1 MAELLDEYRLNEV
14 ADRPAANLN
23 NAQQK
28 MLDLVRALATRP
40 RLLLLDELAAGL
52 NPAELDWIAER
63 IKALARSGI
72 AIIVVEHLMGFIEHI
87 TDRVI
92 VMNAGKEIFEGKL
105 AVAVKVEAKGVDAGY
120 GTMQVLWG
128 VDLDVRAGETVL
140 LLGAN
145 GAGKTTFLKS
155 LVGLIEARHG
165 SIQLAGEDV
174 TRMRSSDRM
183 RLGMTYMSEL
193 AVFPDLSIEENIR
206 VGAQALGHADPGARV
221 EELYGVFPAL
231 REKRRAP
238 ASSLSGG
245 QRKMLGIAKALA
257 AEPRLLVMDEPSAG
271 LSPLFVKE
279 VIRILSDLRGRGL
292 ALLIAEQNIG
302 FLEVATR
309 VFVLEGGRIRFSG
322 TVAEMTDNEALRR
335 AYFGLK

>member
-1 MAELLDEYRLNEV
+1 MPPETASLMQ
-14 ADRPAANLN
+14 A
-23 NAQQK
+23 
-28 MLDLVRALATRP
+28 
-40 RLLLLDELAAGL
+40 
-52 NPAELDWIAER
+52 
-63 IKALARSGI
+63 SG
-72 AIIVVEHLMGFIEHI
+72 V
-87 TDRVI
+87 
-92 VMNAGKEIFEGKL
+92 N
-105 AVAVKVEAKGVDAGY
+105 AGY

-128 VDLDVRAGETVL
+128 VDLDVQPGETVL

-145 GAGKTTFLKS
+145 GAGKTTFLKT
-155 LVGLIEARHG
+155 LVGLIEARDG
-165 SIQLAGEDV
+165 AITLAGQDV
-174 TRMRSSDRM
+174 TRMKSSDRM

-193 AVFPDLSIEENIR
+193 AVFPDLSIEENLR
-206 VGAQALGHADPGARV
+206 VGAQALGHANPGARA
-221 EELYGVFPAL
+221 EELYAIFPVL
-231 REKRRAP
+231 RHKRRAS

-279 VIRILSDLRGRGL
+279 VIRVLSGLQERGQ

-302 FLEVATR
+302 FLKVATR

-322 TVAEMTDNEALRR
+322 TVAEMTDDEALRR

>member
-1 MAELLDEYRLNEV
+1 MPPEAEPLLE
-14 ADRPAANLN
+14 
-23 NAQQK
+23 
-28 MLDLVRALATRP
+28 
-40 RLLLLDELAAGL
+40 AAGL
-52 NPAELDWIAER
+52 
-63 IKALARSGI
+63 
-72 AIIVVEHLMGFIEHI
+72 
-87 TDRVI
+87 
-92 VMNAGKEIFEGKL
+92 
-105 AVAVKVEAKGVDAGY
+105 DAGY

-128 VDLDVRAGETVL
+128 VDLDVRASETVL

-155 LVGLIEARHG
+155 LVGLIEARQG
-165 SIQLAGEDV
+165 SIKLGGVDV

-221 EELYGVFPAL
+221 EELYRLFPAL
-231 REKRRAP
+231 RDKSRAP

-279 VIRILSDLRGRGL
+279 VIRILSDLRGLGL

>member
-1 MAELLDEYRLNEV
+1 MPTEASALLEAE
-14 ADRPAANLN
+14 
-23 NAQQK
+23 
-28 MLDLVRALATRP
+28 
-40 RLLLLDELAAGL
+40 
-52 NPAELDWIAER
+52 
-63 IKALARSGI
+63 
-72 AIIVVEHLMGFIEHI
+72 
-87 TDRVI
+87 
-92 VMNAGKEIFEGKL
+92 
-105 AVAVKVEAKGVDAGY
+105 GVDAGY

-128 VDLDVRAGETVL
+128 VDLDVRPGETVL
-140 LLGAN
+140 LLGTN
-145 GAGKTTFLKS
+145 GAGKTTFLKT
-155 LVGLIEARHG
+155 LVGLVGARHG
-165 SIQLAGEDV
+165 SIKLDGEDV
-174 TRMRSSDRM
+174 TRMRSSGRM

-193 AVFPDLSIEENIR
+193 AVFPDLSVEENIR
-206 VGAQALGHADPGARV
+206 VGAEALGHSDPNI
-221 EELYGVFPAL
+221 EDLFETFPAL
-231 REKRRAP
+231 RDKRRAP

-279 VIRILSDLRGRGL
+279 VIRILSELRGRGL

>member
-1 MAELLDEYRLNEV
+1 MPPDTAPLL
-14 ADRPAANLN
+14 
-23 NAQQK
+23 Q
-28 MLDLVRALATRP
+28 
-40 RLLLLDELAAGL
+40 
-52 NPAELDWIAER
+52 
-63 IKALARSGI
+63 AR
-72 AIIVVEHLMGFIEHI
+72 
-87 TDRVI
+87 
-92 VMNAGKEIFEGKL
+92 
-105 AVAVKVEAKGVDAGY
+105 GVDAGY

-128 VDLDVRAGETVL
+128 VDLDVRPGETVL

-145 GAGKTTFLKS
+145 GAGKTTFLKT
-155 LVGLIEARHG
+155 LVGLIETRRG
-165 SIQLAGEDV
+165 SIELAGRDV

-193 AVFPDLSIEENIR
+193 AVFPDLSIEENLK
-206 VGAQALGHADPGARV
+206 VGAQALGHADPGARA
-221 EELYGVFPAL
+221 EELYGLFPVL
-231 REKRRAP
+231 REKRRNP

-257 AEPRLLVMDEPSAG
+257 AEPKLLVMDEPSAG

-279 VIRILSDLRGRGL
+279 VIRVLGDLQKQGL

>member
-1 MAELLDEYRLNEV
+1 MPPEANALL
-14 ADRPAANLN
+14 
-23 NAQQK
+23 
-28 MLDLVRALATRP
+28 RA
-40 RLLLLDELAAGL
+40 
-52 NPAELDWIAER
+52 
-63 IKALARSGI
+63 SGI
-72 AIIVVEHLMGFIEHI
+72 
-87 TDRVI
+87 
-92 VMNAGKEIFEGKL
+92 
-105 AVAVKVEAKGVDAGY
+105 DAGY

-155 LVGLIEARHG
+155 LVGLVAVRHG
-165 SIQLAGEDV
+165 SITLGEADI
-174 TRMRSSDRM
+174 TRMRSSERM
-183 RLGMTYMSEL
+183 RRGMTYMSEL
-193 AVFPDLSIEENIR
+193 AVFPDLTIEENIR
-206 VGAQALGHADPGARV
+206 AGAQALGHSNPGTRLD
-221 EELYGVFPAL
+221 ELYQLFPAL
-231 REKRRAP
+231 REKRRNP

-279 VIRILSDLRGRGL
+279 VIRILAGLRGRGL
-292 ALLIAEQNIG
+292 ALLVAEQNIG

-322 TVAEMTDNEALRR
+322 TVAEMNDNEALHR

>member
-1 MAELLDEYRLNEV
+1 MPPEAALLEAE
-14 ADRPAANLN
+14 
-23 NAQQK
+23 
-28 MLDLVRALATRP
+28 
-40 RLLLLDELAAGL
+40 
-52 NPAELDWIAER
+52 
-63 IKALARSGI
+63 
-72 AIIVVEHLMGFIEHI
+72 GF
-87 TDRVI
+87 
-92 VMNAGKEIFEGKL
+92 
-105 AVAVKVEAKGVDAGY
+105 DAGY

-145 GAGKTTFLKS
+145 GAGKTTFLKT
-155 LVGLIEARHG
+155 LVGLVEMRHG
-165 SIQLAGEDV
+165 GIKLGGEDV
-174 TRMRSSDRM
+174 TRMRSSERM

-206 VGAQALGHADPGARV
+206 IGAQALGHADSATRA
-221 EELYGVFPAL
+221 EELYRLFPAL

-257 AEPRLLVMDEPSAG
+257 ADPRLLVMDEPSAG

-322 TVAEMTDNEALRR
+322 TVAEMTDNEALHR

>member
-1 MAELLDEYRLNEV
+1 MPPE
-14 ADRPAANLN
+14 AAAPLM
-23 NAQQK
+23 K
-28 MLDLVRALATRP
+28 
-40 RLLLLDELAAGL
+40 AAG
-52 NPAELDWIAER
+52 I
-63 IKALARSGI
+63 
-72 AIIVVEHLMGFIEHI
+72 
-87 TDRVI
+87 
-92 VMNAGKEIFEGKL
+92 
-105 AVAVKVEAKGVDAGY
+105 DAGY

-165 SIQLAGEDV
+165 SITLAEQDI
-174 TRMRSSDRM
+174 TKLRSSDRM
-183 RLGMTYMSEL
+183 KLGMTYMSEL

-221 EELYGVFPAL
+221 EEMYGLFPVL
-231 REKRRAP
+231 REKRRAQ

-279 VIRILSDLRGRGL
+279 VIRVLGELRGKGL

>member
-1 MAELLDEYRLNEV
+1 MPREV
-14 ADRPAANLN
+14 AP
-23 NAQQK
+23 
-28 MLDLVRALATRP
+28 
-40 RLLLLDELAAGL
+40 LL
-52 NPAELDWIAER
+52 
-63 IKALARSGI
+63 KA
-72 AIIVVEHLMGFIEHI
+72 
-87 TDRVI
+87 D
-92 VMNAGKEIFEGKL
+92 
-105 AVAVKVEAKGVDAGY
+105 GVDAGY

-155 LVGLIEARHG
+155 LVGLVEARHG
-165 SIQLAGEDV
+165 SIKLGGEDV
-174 TRMRSSDRM
+174 TRMRSSARM

-206 VGAQALGHADPGARV
+206 IGAQALGHGDSATRV
-221 EELYGVFPAL
+221 EQLYGTFPAL

-279 VIRILSDLRGRGL
+279 VIRILSHLRGRGL

>member
-1 MAELLDEYRLNEV
+1 MPPDAAPLL
-14 ADRPAANLN
+14 
-23 NAQQK
+23 K
-28 MLDLVRALATRP
+28 AT
-40 RLLLLDELAAGL
+40 
-52 NPAELDWIAER
+52 
-63 IKALARSGI
+63 
-72 AIIVVEHLMGFIEHI
+72 
-87 TDRVI
+87 
-92 VMNAGKEIFEGKL
+92 
-105 AVAVKVEAKGVDAGY
+105 GVDAGY

-155 LVGLIEARHG
+155 LVGLIDARHG
-165 SIQLAGEDV
+165 SIDLAGEDV

-206 VGAQALGHADPGARV
+206 VGAQALGHADPAARV
-221 EELYGVFPAL
+221 EELYGIFPVL
-231 REKRRAP
+231 RDKRRAP

-279 VIRILSDLRGRGL
+279 VIRILSDLRGHGL

>member
-1 MAELLDEYRLNEV
+1 
-14 ADRPAANLN
+14 
-23 NAQQK
+23 
-28 MLDLVRALATRP
+28 
-40 RLLLLDELAAGL
+40 
-52 NPAELDWIAER
+52 
-63 IKALARSGI
+63 
-72 AIIVVEHLMGFIEHI
+72 
-87 TDRVI
+87 
-92 VMNAGKEIFEGKL
+92 
-105 AVAVKVEAKGVDAGY
+105 
-120 GTMQVLWG
+120 VLWG
-128 VDLDVRAGETVL
+128 VDLDVCAGETVL
-140 LLGAN
+140 LLGTN

-155 LVGLIEARHG
+155 LVGLIETRRG
-165 SIQLAGEDV
+165 SINLGGEDV
-174 TRMRSSDRM
+174 TRMRSSARM

-206 VGAQALGHADPGARV
+206 IGAQALGHSRPRIDD
-221 EELYGVFPAL
+221 LYDTFPVL
-231 REKRRAP
+231 RDKRRAP

>member
-1 MAELLDEYRLNEV
+1 MPPEAALLKAE
-14 ADRPAANLN
+14 
-23 NAQQK
+23 
-28 MLDLVRALATRP
+28 
-40 RLLLLDELAAGL
+40 
-52 NPAELDWIAER
+52 
-63 IKALARSGI
+63 
-72 AIIVVEHLMGFIEHI
+72 
-87 TDRVI
+87 
-92 VMNAGKEIFEGKL
+92 
-105 AVAVKVEAKGVDAGY
+105 GVDAGY

-155 LVGLIEARHG
+155 LVGLVEARHG
-165 SIQLAGEDV
+165 SIRLGEADL
-174 TRMRSSDRM
+174 TWLRSSERM

-193 AVFPDLSIEENIR
+193 AVFPDLSVEENIR
-206 VGAQALGHADPGARV
+206 VGAQALGHADSAARI
-221 EELYGVFPAL
+221 EQLYGTFPAL

>member
-1 MAELLDEYRLNEV
+1 MPPDAASLLE
-14 ADRPAANLN
+14 
-23 NAQQK
+23 
-28 MLDLVRALATRP
+28 
-40 RLLLLDELAAGL
+40 AAG
-52 NPAELDWIAER
+52 I
-63 IKALARSGI
+63 
-72 AIIVVEHLMGFIEHI
+72 
-87 TDRVI
+87 
-92 VMNAGKEIFEGKL
+92 
-105 AVAVKVEAKGVDAGY
+105 DAGY

-155 LVGLIEARHG
+155 LVGLIEARAG
-165 SIQLAGEDV
+165 SITLAGEAV

-183 RLGMTYMSEL
+183 KLGMTYMSEL

-221 EELYGVFPAL
+221 EEMYGLFPAL
-231 REKRRAP
+231 RDKRRAP

-279 VIRILSDLRGRGL
+279 
-292 ALLIAEQNIG
+292 
-302 FLEVATR
+302 
-309 VFVLEGGRIRFSG
+309 
-322 TVAEMTDNEALRR
+322 
-335 AYFGLK
+335 

>member
-1 MAELLDEYRLNEV
+1 MPPDTPKLLD
-14 ADRPAANLN
+14 
-23 NAQQK
+23 
-28 MLDLVRALATRP
+28 AT
-40 RLLLLDELAAGL
+40 
-52 NPAELDWIAER
+52 
-63 IKALARSGI
+63 
-72 AIIVVEHLMGFIEHI
+72 
-87 TDRVI
+87 
-92 VMNAGKEIFEGKL
+92 
-105 AVAVKVEAKGVDAGY
+105 GVDAGY

-165 SIQLAGEDV
+165 SIRLGDADV

-206 VGAQALGHADPGARV
+206 VGAQALGHANPGARAD
-221 EELYGVFPAL
+221 ELYGLFPVL
-231 REKRRAP
+231 REKRRNP

-257 AEPRLLVMDEPSAG
+257 AEPKLLVMDEPSAG

-279 VIRILSDLRGRGL
+279 VIRGLGDLPRRGL
-292 ALLIAEQNIG
+292 H
-302 FLEVATR
+302 
-309 VFVLEGGRIRFSG
+309 
-322 TVAEMTDNEALRR
+322 
-335 AYFGLK
+335 

>member
-1 MAELLDEYRLNEV
+1 MPPEAAPLLR
-14 ADRPAANLN
+14 AA
-23 NAQQK
+23 
-28 MLDLVRALATRP
+28 
-40 RLLLLDELAAGL
+40 
-52 NPAELDWIAER
+52 
-63 IKALARSGI
+63 
-72 AIIVVEHLMGFIEHI
+72 
-87 TDRVI
+87 
-92 VMNAGKEIFEGKL
+92 
-105 AVAVKVEAKGVDAGY
+105 GVDAGY

-128 VDLDVRAGETVL
+128 VDLDVRRSETVL

-145 GAGKTTFLKS
+145 GAGKTTFLKT
-155 LVGLIEARHG
+155 LVGLIEARQG
-165 SIQLAGEDV
+165 TIELGGEDV
-174 TRMRSSDRM
+174 TRTRSSDRM
-183 RLGMTYMSEL
+183 RRGMTYMSEL
-193 AVFPDLSIEENIR
+193 AVFPDLTIEENIR
-206 VGAQALGHADPGARV
+206 VGAQALGHADPGARA
-221 EELYGVFPAL
+221 EELYGLFPVL

-257 AEPRLLVMDEPSAG
+257 AEPKLLVMDEPSAG

-279 VIRILSDLRGRGL
+279 VIRILGNLRGHGL

-322 TVAEMTDNEALRR
+322 TVAEMTDNAALRR

>member
-1 MAELLDEYRLNEV
+1 MPPE
-14 ADRPAANLN
+14 AA
-23 NAQQK
+23 A
-28 MLDLVRALATRP
+28 P
-40 RLLLLDELAAGL
+40 
-52 NPAELDWIAER
+52 
-63 IKALARSGI
+63 
-72 AIIVVEHLMGFIEHI
+72 LMQ
-87 TDRVI
+87 
-92 VMNAGKEIFEGKL
+92 AS
-105 AVAVKVEAKGVDAGY
+105 GVDAGY

-155 LVGLIEARHG
+155 LVGLIEARNG
-165 SIQLAGEDV
+165 SIKLGDADI

-193 AVFPDLSIEENIR
+193 AVFPDLSIDENIR
-206 VGAQALGHADPGARV
+206 VGTQALGHADPTARV
-221 EELYGVFPAL
+221 EELYGIFPVL
-231 REKRRAP
+231 RDKRRNP

-257 AEPRLLVMDEPSAG
+257 AEPKLLVMDEPSAG

-279 VIRILSDLRGRGL
+279 VLRILGDLRGRGL

-322 TVAEMTDNEALRR
+322 SVAEMTDNEALRR

>member
-1 MAELLDEYRLNEV
+1 MLPDAAPLLH
-14 ADRPAANLN
+14 AA
-23 NAQQK
+23 
-28 MLDLVRALATRP
+28 
-40 RLLLLDELAAGL
+40 
-52 NPAELDWIAER
+52 
-63 IKALARSGI
+63 
-72 AIIVVEHLMGFIEHI
+72 
-87 TDRVI
+87 
-92 VMNAGKEIFEGKL
+92 
-105 AVAVKVEAKGVDAGY
+105 GVDAGY

-165 SIQLAGEDV
+165 SITLGGEDV

-193 AVFPDLSIEENIR
+193 AVFPDLSI
-206 VGAQALGHADPGARV
+206 AAARA
-221 EELYGVFPAL
+221 EELYGLFPVL

-279 VIRILSDLRGRGL
+279 VIRILSDLRGQGL